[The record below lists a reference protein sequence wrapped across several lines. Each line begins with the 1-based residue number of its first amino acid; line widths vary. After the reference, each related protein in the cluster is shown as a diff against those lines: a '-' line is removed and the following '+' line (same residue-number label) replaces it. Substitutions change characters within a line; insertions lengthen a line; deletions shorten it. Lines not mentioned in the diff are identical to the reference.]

1 MVEEE
6 TTLHL
11 DLLTNL
17 ATGREMQLFVQEGM
31 LYLEDLRLLQ
41 LRITIV
47 ETTQEDRVFKLNSI
61 NKGGGNSA
69 EAKRAAYQRYLEK
82 KKKNPTPQGTK
93 ATSNQGFP
101 TPSGPR

>member
-1 MVEEE
+1 M
-6 TTLHL
+6 
-11 DLLTNL
+11 
-17 ATGREMQLFVQEGM
+17 
-31 LYLEDLRLLQ
+31 
-41 LRITIV
+41 
-47 ETTQEDRVFKLNSI
+47 FKLNSI